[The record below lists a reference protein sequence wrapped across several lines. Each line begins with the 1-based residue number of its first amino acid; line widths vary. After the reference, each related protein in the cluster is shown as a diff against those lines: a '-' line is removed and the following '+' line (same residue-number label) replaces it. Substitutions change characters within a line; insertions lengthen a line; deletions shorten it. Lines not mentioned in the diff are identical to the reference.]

1 MSIKIKWDPSLGKLT
16 SCSSLPCIFCKI
28 NRIHLSICT
37 HECVNF
43 WIPCIND
50 TGKMLGAWKARY
62 KWCFSQTMQML
73 VRSLRKLTYLVCV
86 QWKEFLTGH
95 SNQDNCA
102 VSKYSGMH
110 TVSKYLYIF
119 FYFNVLFCLSARTM
133 QLLTDISGQTCANAT
148 FHSKNYWSL
157 FSWKT

>member
-16 SCSSLPCIFCKI
+16 SCSSLSGNFCKI
-28 NRIHLSICT
+28 IRIHLSICT
-37 HECVNF
+37 HRCVKLLDPLYQ
-43 WIPCIND
+43 WHGKKCWVHGKHVIND
-50 TGKMLGAWKARY
+50 ASVKPCR
-62 KWCFSQTMQML
+62 ML
-73 VRSLRKLTYLVCV
+73 VRILRKLTYLVCV

-157 FSWKT
+157 FS

>member
-1 MSIKIKWDPSLGKLT
+1 MT
-16 SCSSLPCIFCKI
+16 
-28 NRIHLSICT
+28 R
-37 HECVNF
+37 E
-43 WIPCIND
+43 
-50 TGKMLGAWKARY
+50 KMLGAWKARY

-119 FYFNVLFCLSARTM
+119 FILMFCFVCLQELCNYWQTFLVKHVLM
-133 QLLTDISGQTCANAT
+133 QLFILKIIDLFLVSNFSDK
-148 FHSKNYWSL
+148 FHNIYHKPDEIK
-157 FSWKT
+157 WKSNPFNKKIWQKW